1 MPICKIQKS
10 EHLID
15 LEICKIEKNRK
26 IWKSEN
32 TNDLSILENYK
43 STKIKNLKI

>member
-15 LEICKIEKNRK
+15 LEICKIEKK
-26 IWKSEN
+26 QEY
-32 TNDLSILENYK
+32 LE
-43 STKIKNLKI
+43 I